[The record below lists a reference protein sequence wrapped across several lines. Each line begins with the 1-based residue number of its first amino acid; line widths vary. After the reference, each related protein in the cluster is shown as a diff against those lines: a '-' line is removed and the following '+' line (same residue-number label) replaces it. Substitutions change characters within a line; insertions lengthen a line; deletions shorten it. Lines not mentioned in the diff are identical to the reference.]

1 MVGEIGPRSV
11 FGRHHGRGGPPA
23 SDLAHETTAQ
33 RFSEKKVTAERYDR
47 AALDCSPAFERHR
60 RYQSARHRE
69 LLRTLETLRK
79 MRKEEFGTGNGE
91 GEKADGKCQMA
102 DDGCQMADDRGQRAD
117 DRCRTADDGCEV
129 RSGGCGDAEN
139 GLPTPQAPSED
150 GVASGEWLV
159 ASEIGVASGTGI
171 VVSSQWSV
179 VSESEGSGE
188 PTQEECRAPQNVQNE
203 ANPELTQSSLPL
215 EVESSATEPEGRK
228 RSQWEGDNAPRST
241 LHAPRSTPHAH
252 SGQ

>member
-1 MVGEIGPRSV
+1 
-11 FGRHHGRGGPPA
+11 
-23 SDLAHETTAQ
+23 
-33 RFSEKKVTAERYDR
+33 
-47 AALDCSPAFERHR
+47 
-60 RYQSARHRE
+60 
-69 LLRTLETLRK
+69 K

-102 DDGCQMADDRGQRAD
+102 DGKCQMADGKCQMADDGFRMADDRGQRAD
-117 DRCRTADDGCEV
+117 DRGQRADDRCEV

-150 GVASGEWLV
+150 GVASG
-159 ASEIGVASGTGI
+159 TGI

-179 VSESEGSGE
+179 VSKSGGSGE

-215 EVESSATEPEGRK
+215 EVESS
-228 RSQWEGDNAPRST
+228 
-241 LHAPRSTPHAH
+241 
-252 SGQ
+252 